1 MFRNISDKAKGIYRD
16 PLGSAQRFIKKRTGS
31 YLTESQYNQLS
42 ALTNQLA
49 IDYNVNKV
57 IEKYGAN
64 KEELVKE
71 FLIQRNII
79 NYALNSVYNRRLKYL
94 EDKIVSDPRNPET
107 KQKKDVIEKIM
118 EKLNVILN
126 AINAKLQEIDPDG
139 VITNKLMAEAKSKY
153 GNTTSYTS
161 SYSVTSD
168 PSFWLLMQGV
178 DFRVLLEGFG
188 YILSGIGNVFGG
200 IIMAILTGGQSGG
213 VKRIKN
219 TKRAKCSKR
228 RHTRRCKH

>member
-16 PLGSAQRFIKKRTGS
+16 PLGSAKRFIKKRTGS

-79 NYALNSVYNRRLKYL
+79 NYTLNSIYSRRLKYL
-94 EDKIVSDPRNPET
+94 EDKLISDPRNADT
-107 KQKKDVIEKIM
+107 KQKKDVIEKVM
-118 EKLNVILN
+118 EKLNVVLN
-126 AINAKLQEIDPDG
+126 SINAKLQELDPDN
-139 VITNKLMAEAKSKY
+139 VIRDKLMAEAKSKY
-153 GNTTSYTS
+153 GTTDSYTS
-161 SYSVTSD
+161 SYSVTRD

-178 DFRVLLEGFG
+178 DFRALLEGIG
-188 YILSGIGNVFGG
+188 YVLSGIGNVFGG

-213 VKRIKN
+213 VKRIK
-219 TKRAKCSKR
+219 TIKRTKCSKR